1 MTRQTSA
8 GSQTSKLKPIKG
20 LCHKGPLQIS
30 ELICIIPAAG
40 LPQQLVEAEGM
51 ATINFQG
58 KIMPLMDLRMNLS
71 LQGDDS
77 AEQIICILVMQDVKT
92 AKSFLLA
99 ALVESELDAYQLV
112 LESTH

>member
-8 GSQTSKLKPIKG
+8 GSQTSKFKPIKG

-40 LPQQLVEAEGM
+40 LPQQLVNTDGM

-71 LQGDDS
+71 LQSDS
-77 AEQIICILVMQDVKT
+77 NAEQICILVMQDVKT

-99 ALVESELDAYQLV
+99 VLVESELDAYQLV
-112 LESTH
+112 MESTH